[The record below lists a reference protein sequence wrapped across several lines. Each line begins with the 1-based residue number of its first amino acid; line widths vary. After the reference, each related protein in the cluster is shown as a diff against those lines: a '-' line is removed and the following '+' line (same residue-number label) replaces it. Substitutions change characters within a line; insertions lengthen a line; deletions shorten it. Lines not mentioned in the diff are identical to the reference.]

1 MRFLEIKWLGHASWK
16 IKTGGKTI
24 YLDPYEGEYDEAAD
38 IILASHSHQ
47 DHCHAQ
53 KIDMIKS
60 DKTIIIAP
68 EDCANKLNTKVRSL
82 KPGQSASFDD
92 VIIEAVEAYNYK
104 RFRSPGVP
112 FHPRGLGVGYIIKAE
127 EKSVYHTGDTDY
139 IDEMNDLT
147 GLDLVLIVSGGT
159 YTMDNEDA
167 ADAVLAMKPKMAIPQ
182 HIWDTNPGMFKEK
195 IESNSEITVKI
206 LEPNETLTL

>member
-1 MRFLEIKWLGHASWK
+1 MELKWLGHASWK

-38 IILASHSHQ
+38 LILSSHSHQ
-47 DHCHAQ
+47 DHCHIQ
-53 KIDMIKS
+53 KVNMIKS
-60 DKTIIIAP
+60 NKTIIVAP
-68 EDCANKLNTKVRSL
+68 EDCGKKLDTTVRSL
-82 KPGQSASFDD
+82 KPGESASFDD
-92 VIIEAVEAYNYK
+92 VIVEAVEAYNYK

-112 FHPRGLGVGYIIKAE
+112 FHPRGLGVGYVLKAE
-127 EKSVYHTGDTDY
+127 GKSVYHTGDTDF
-139 IDEMNDLT
+139 IEEMNDLT

-182 HIWDTNPGMFKEK
+182 HIWDTDPSAFKEK
-195 IESNSEITVKI
+195 IESKSDIKVNI
-206 LEPNETLTL
+206 LNPNDTLTL